1 MSGYILC
8 QTKKAQRPYFI
19 ENISMNI
26 YSIEEL
32 CYYLY
37 HNLYL
42 ADHTVFN
49 EELCNWL
56 RDELELV
63 HLAAK
68 LKQNLER
75 NVSVEEMIYP
85 VFKEINYL
93 TYEEMKGFNSR
104 IVTYGKEKAAVRQK
118 RKGDALTEN
127 GMYVNAIRVYQK
139 LLEREDLSE
148 QRKGFAA
155 SVRYNL
161 GCAYSY
167 LFQMEK
173 AQECF
178 LEAYR
183 EEGAERLVLLGDL
196 LYHGPRNDLPRDYA
210 PKHVIPLL
218 NALADRIIA
227 VRGNCDAEVD
237 QMVLNFPVLADY
249 AVLPVGQRL
258 VYVTHG
264 HVFNLNHL
272 PPLAPGDILLHG
284 HTHVPAWTNF
294 GQGSLYLNPG
304 SVSLPKE
311 NTAHSYMTLE
321 GSTACWKTMEG
332 ACYHQLQ
339 L

>member
-19 ENISMNI
+19 ENNSMNI

-75 NVSVEEMIYP
+75 NVSVEDMIYP

-118 RKGDALTEN
+118 RKGDALTE
-127 GMYVNAIRVYQK
+127 
-139 LLEREDLSE
+139 
-148 QRKGFAA
+148 
-155 SVRYNL
+155 
-161 GCAYSY
+161 
-167 LFQMEK
+167 K

-183 EEGAERLVLLGDL
+183 EAHSKDALKAYIIAYSSVHDKTDYDKVMEELEVDEELKKDIKEEIRQSLKAFESVPEEKTDEKNLDALLERLMKD
-196 LYHGPRNDLPRDYA
+196 YHRS
-210 PKHVIPLL
+210 
-218 NALADRIIA
+218 
-227 VRGNCDAEVD
+227 
-237 QMVLNFPVLADY
+237 
-249 AVLPVGQRL
+249 
-258 VYVTHG
+258 T
-264 HVFNLNHL
+264 
-272 PPLAPGDILLHG
+272 
-284 HTHVPAWTNF
+284 
-294 GQGSLYLNPG
+294 GS
-304 SVSLPKE
+304 
-311 NTAHSYMTLE
+311 
-321 GSTACWKTMEG
+321 
-332 ACYHQLQ
+332 
-339 L
+339 